1 MADKRTVHVTPAQ
14 VAAAQLRVK
23 LDGKLGRETP
33 PAVVSIANAKRRDP
47 GRRRW
52 TDRIPTQDAGF
63 LACCLAAGAVG
74 SAAVQLATA
83 AYRGAKAR
91 TP

>member
-47 GRRRW
+47 ARRW

-63 LACCLAAGAVG
+63 LACCLVAGAVG
-74 SAAVQLATA
+74 SATVQLAAA

-91 TP
+91 IR